1 MIDAFHALAYDAPCI
16 AIALFDFYEGAPPTM
31 MYVHAPS
38 LAKLKQ
44 DIAGFMST
52 ATPPSKA
59 K

>member
-1 MIDAFHALAYDAPCI
+1 
-16 AIALFDFYEGAPPTM
+16 M

-44 DIAGFMST
+44 DIARFMSA
-52 ATPPSKA
+52 ATTPSKT

>member
-1 MIDAFHALAYDAPCI
+1 
-16 AIALFDFYEGAPPTM
+16 M

-44 DIAGFMST
+44 DIARFMSA